1 MKVERFTIAIPDAA
15 LADLKS
21 RLAHTR
27 WPDEISHIGW
37 QQGAALDY
45 MQQLVAYWR
54 DAYDWRA
61 EEAALNRFAH
71 FRAGINGHTVH
82 FIHER
87 AKNGRGFP
95 LIFTHGWPGGFI
107 EAVKLIPLLTDP
119 ESHGGHAED
128 AFDVVVPSLPGY
140 GFSPAPTAAGMNSYA
155 IAELWAELMF
165 GLGYERF
172 AAQGGDW
179 GASICTW
186 LALQVPSRVAGIH
199 LNYIPGSYD
208 PPRAAD
214 GSDLAPEERAFLASR
229 DQWLDADGAYGHIQG
244 TKPQTAAYAL
254 NDSPAGLC
262 AWIAEKFRDWS
273 DWQTSPHSVPEDAIS
288 RDTLLTNISI
298 YWFTQTIASSMRLYW
313 EGRRRPVRFAPGQR
327 VEVPVGVA
335 RFAKEEPMP
344 PRKWVERCYNVQRW
358 TELPR
363 GGHFAALEQPE
374 ILAQDI
380 REFSRALR

>member
-1 MKVERFTIAIPDAA
+1 MKIERFTIAIPDAA
-15 LADLKS
+15 LDDLRS

-27 WPDEISHIGW
+27 WPGEIDGIGW
-37 QQGAALDY
+37 QQGAELDY
-45 MQQLVAYWR
+45 IRDLVNYWR
-54 DAYDWRA
+54 DGFDWRA
-61 EEAALNRFAH
+61 QESALNHFAQ
-71 FRAGINGHTVH
+71 FRADVRGQKVH
-82 FIHER
+82 FIYER
-87 AKNGRGFP
+87 AKNGRGLP
-95 LIFTHGWPGGFI
+95 LLFTHGWPGSFV
-107 EAVKLIPLLTDP
+107 EAVKLVPLLTDP
-119 ESHGGHAED
+119 ESHGGRAED

-140 GFSPAPTAAGMNSYA
+140 GFSPAPIAGGVNSFT
-155 IAELWAELMF
+155 IAELWAGLMT

-179 GASICTW
+179 GASVSTW
-186 LALQVPSRVAGIH
+186 LGLQVPPRVAGIH
-199 LNYIPGSYD
+199 LNDIPGSYD

-214 GSDLAPEERAFLASR
+214 GSDLAPEERAFLESR
-229 DQWLDADGAYGHIQG
+229 DTWLDAEGAYGHLQG

-273 DWQTSPHSVPEDAIS
+273 DWQTNPEEAIS

-327 VEVPVGVA
+327 VDIPVGVA

-358 TELPR
+358 TEFPR

-374 ILAQDI
+374 LLAQDI
-380 REFSRALR
+380 RDFFRPLR

>member
-1 MKVERFTIAIPDAA
+1 MKIERFTIAIPDAA

-21 RLAHTR
+21 RLSHTR
-27 WPDEISHIGW
+27 WPDEISGIGW

-45 MQQLVAYWR
+45 MQRLITYWR
-54 DAYDWRA
+54 DTYDWRT

-71 FRAGINGHTVH
+71 FRAEINGQVVH

-95 LIFTHGWPGGFI
+95 LIFTHGWPGSFI

-119 ESHGGHAED
+119 GSHGGRPED
-128 AFDVVVPSLPGY
+128 SFDVVVPSLPGY
-140 GFSPAPTAAGMNSYA
+140 GFSPAPAATGMNSYA
-155 IAELWAELMF
+155 IAELWAELMT
-165 GLGYERF
+165 GLGYDRF

-208 PPRAAD
+208 PPRAAG

-229 DQWLDADGAYGHIQG
+229 DQWLDAEGAYGHIQG

-273 DWQTSPHSVPEDAIS
+273 DWQTSPNAQPEDAIS

-327 VEVPVGVA
+327 VDVPVGVA

-344 PRKWVERCYNVQRW
+344 PRKWVERCYNVRRW
-358 TELPR
+358 TEYPR

-374 ILAQDI
+374 VLAEDI
-380 REFSRALR
+380 REFFRALR

>member
-1 MKVERFTIAIPDAA
+1 MKVEPFTIAIPEAA

-21 RLAHTR
+21 RLTQTR
-27 WPDEISHIGW
+27 WPDEVAGVGW
-37 QQGAALDY
+37 QQGASLDY
-45 MQQLVAYWR
+45 IEGLVAYWR
-54 DAYDWRA
+54 NGFDWRA
-61 EEAALNRFAH
+61 QEAALNRFAQ
-71 FRAGINGHTVH
+71 FRAELKGQTVH
-82 FIHER
+82 FIQER

-95 LIFTHGWPGGFI
+95 LVFAHGWPGSFV
-107 EAVKLIPLLTDP
+107 EAAKLIPLLTDP
-119 ESHGGHAED
+119 ESHGASAED

-140 GFSPAPTAAGMNSYA
+140 GFSPTPTAAGMNSFA
-155 IAELWAELMF
+155 IAELWAELMS
-165 GLGYERF
+165 GLGYKRF

-179 GASICTW
+179 GASVATW
-186 LALQVPSRVAGIH
+186 LGLQIPSRVAGIH

-214 GSDLAPEERAFLASR
+214 GSDLSGEERAFLQSR
-229 DQWLDADGAYGHIQG
+229 DQWLDLEGGYGHIQG

-273 DWQTSPHSVPEDAIS
+273 DWKTVPEDAIS

-313 EGRRRPVRFAPGQR
+313 EGRRRPVRFEPGQR

-344 PRKWVERCYNVQRW
+344 PRKWVERCYNVRRW
-358 TELPR
+358 TEIPR

-374 ILAQDI
+374 LLAQDI
-380 REFSRALR
+380 REFLRPLRQLA

>member
-1 MKVERFTIAIPDAA
+1 MKVERFTIAISDAT
-15 LADLKS
+15 LHDLRS
-21 RLAHTR
+21 RLANTR
-27 WPDEISHIGW
+27 WPDEIDGIGW

-45 MQQLVAYWR
+45 IRSLVDYWR
-54 DAYDWRA
+54 ERFDWRA
-61 EEAALNRFAH
+61 QESALNRFVQ
-71 FRAGINGHTVH
+71 FRADVSGEKIH

-87 AKNGRGFP
+87 AKNGRGLP
-95 LIFTHGWPGGFI
+95 LVFTHGWPGSFI

-119 ESHGGHAED
+119 ESHGAPAED
-128 AFDVVVPSLPGY
+128 AFDIVVPSLPGY
-140 GFSPAPTAAGMNSYA
+140 GFSPAPTAAGMNSYV
-155 IAELWAELMF
+155 IAELWGELMS

-179 GASICTW
+179 GASVATW
-186 LALQVPSRVAGIH
+186 LGLLVPSRVAGIH
-199 LNYIPGSYD
+199 LNYIPGSYE

-214 GSDLAPEERAFLASR
+214 GSDLAPEERAFLESR
-229 DQWLDADGAYGHIQG
+229 DKWLDAEGAYGHMQG

-273 DWQTSPHSVPEDAIS
+273 DWHTSPQASPENAIS

-298 YWFTQTIASSMRLYW
+298 YWFTETIASSMRLYW

-327 VEVPVGVA
+327 VDVPVGVA

-358 TELPR
+358 SEFPC

-374 ILAQDI
+374 LLAQDI
-380 REFSRALR
+380 REFFRPLR